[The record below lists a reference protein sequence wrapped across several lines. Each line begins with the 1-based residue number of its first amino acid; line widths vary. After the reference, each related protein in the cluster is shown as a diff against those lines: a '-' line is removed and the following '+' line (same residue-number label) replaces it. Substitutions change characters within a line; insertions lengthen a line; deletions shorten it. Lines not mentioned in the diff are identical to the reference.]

1 MKTQLRNN
9 RNRSSFT
16 ERNNRKSNYI
26 SHPMLR
32 LIGEKGEQLGVME
45 TRRAIGI
52 ARDQE
57 LDVVVISENANPPVA
72 KIVDLNKYAY
82 KEQQRKKAQAKQA
95 RVNRIDLKEMQ
106 FDFEVKTNKI
116 KKFLNKGDHVK
127 IIIRFK
133 GRERFI
139 YGKSSLELFDRISK
153 SVNKDFDSVPKF
165 VGSSITAIIK

>member
-1 MKTQLRNN
+1 
-9 RNRSSFT
+9 
-16 ERNNRKSNYI
+16 
-26 SHPMLR
+26 MLR
-32 LIGEKGEQLGVME
+32 LIGENGEQLGVME

-106 FDFEVKTNKI
+106 FRPKIDDHDFEVKTNKI

>member
-1 MKTQLRNN
+1 
-9 RNRSSFT
+9 
-16 ERNNRKSNYI
+16 
-26 SHPMLR
+26 MLR

-165 VGSSITAIIK
+165 VGSSIVAIIK